1 MPEIVI
7 RYEYGNSDDNMAA
20 LLLQQALDQ
29 VELPHI
35 PITSITLEPTV
46 EDTGDS
52 PLFSSE
58 EWEATHED
66 VVTHQQWEACRC
78 GQHITVEGS
87 EASVV
92 LTCSRFRLEH
102 RGHLQ

>member
-7 RYEYGNSDDNMAA
+7 RYEYGNNDDNMAA
-20 LLLQQALDQ
+20 LLLEQALAQ

-35 PITSITLEPTV
+35 PITAIILEPTV
-46 EDTGDS
+46 EDVGDS
-52 PLFSSE
+52 PLFSSA
-58 EWEATHED
+58 EWEATNED
-66 VVTHQQWEACRC
+66 VETHQQWEACRC

-87 EASVV
+87 ETSVV

-102 RGHLQ
+102 RGCL